1 MSNNHLLPPTKRPS
15 KKHNKNKL
23 GFVQVSESDTD
34 ESSVLNV
41 TRNNTPSPCP
51 S

>member
-1 MSNNHLLPPTKRPS
+1 MSNNHLLPPPKRPS
-15 KKHNKNKL
+15 KKHKNKL

-34 ESSVLNV
+34 ESSVHNH
-41 TRNNTPSPCP
+41 TRNNTPSPSP